1 MTAATQTLT
10 ATQCVMARNG
20 LGLTVRQLAAMASL
34 GKNTVLRLE
43 SGGSVGSATMRLLRE
58 TLEKSG
64 AEFVGDFGVFI
75 RKPPIRPAAASVH
88 VGEACAA

>member
-1 MTAATQTLT
+1 MTAAAQSLT

-34 GKNTVLRLE
+34 GKNTVMRLE
-43 SGGSVGSATMRLLRE
+43 TGGSVGSATMRLLRE
-58 TLEKSG
+58 TLERSG
-64 AEFVGDFGVFI
+64 AEFVGDCGVII
-75 RKPPIRPAAASVH
+75 RKTPVRPAASAH